1 MTGRATLALLV
12 ALAAGPALAC
22 GDSLGSGTRRIE
34 DAQFLLV
41 YKLMPEPVPVGRH
54 FSLDFALC
62 PRGATPL
69 PGEVR
74 VDAQMPEHKH
84 GMNYR
89 PSVALRGPGQYR
101 AEGLM
106 FHMPGH
112 WELSFELRSPGA
124 APRRLSQSLQVG

>member
-1 MTGRATLALLV
+1 MTGKALLGL
-12 ALAAGPALAC
+12 LAAWSAGTALAC
-22 GDSLGSGTRRIE
+22 GDNLGSGTRRLE
-34 DAQFLLV
+34 NPQFLLV
-41 YKLMPEPVPVGRH
+41 YKLLPDPVPVGRH
-54 FSLDFALC
+54 FSIDFALC
-62 PRGATPL
+62 ARAQAPL

-89 PSVALRGPGQYR
+89 PSVSPRGPGQYR

-124 APRRLSQSLQVG
+124 APLRLSQSLQVG